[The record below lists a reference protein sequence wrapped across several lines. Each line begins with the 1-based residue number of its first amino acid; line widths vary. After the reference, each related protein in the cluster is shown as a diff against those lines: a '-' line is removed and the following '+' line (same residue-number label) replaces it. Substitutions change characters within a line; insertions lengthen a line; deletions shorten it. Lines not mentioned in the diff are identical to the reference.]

1 VMKLSNLI
9 KTVQVPTDNYILIEY
24 DLFFNEDFGRFNRF
38 SIDDQKDIKILML
51 IINELKRLDEAM
63 DIYVLAYSYET
74 IDYKGNN
81 SIYADCLWLNTT
93 TSVEVIDKMFEGY
106 KSIQPS
112 SISDLKEMEE
122 YNQEHFYLFKSN
134 GDVIDL
140 KNSQSSMYEFDN
152 VNILYWD

>member
-1 VMKLSNLI
+1 MKLSNLI

-24 DLFFNEDFGRFNRF
+24 DLFFNEDLGRFNRF
-38 SIDDQKDIKILML
+38 SIDDQKDIKILMI

-63 DIYVLAYSYET
+63 DLYVLAYSYET

-93 TSVEVIDKMFEGY
+93 TSVDVIDKMFEGY

-122 YNQEHFYLFKSN
+122 YNQEHFYLFKST

-140 KNSQSSMYEFDN
+140 KNSQSSMHEFDN
-152 VNILYWD
+152 VKILYWD

>member
-1 VMKLSNLI
+1 MKLSNLI